1 MCGAWIKVCA
11 LPLKETKR
19 PKQDPHRNYLISNK
33 RVLRA
38 ILATQ
43 SGMLRS
49 HAAQQ

>member
-1 MCGAWIKVCA
+1 MCGAWIKVSA
-11 LPLKETKR
+11 LPPKETKR
-19 PKQDPHRNYLISNK
+19 PKRDPQQNTLFLQ
-33 RVLRA
+33 RVIRA